1 MAKRLFTDPNPRAKA
16 ALRTMLGLT
25 DDDTGATHSSTGM
38 SPGLAAVKAGVGNNA
53 KGKVKGLSPKKL
65 LELTDNFSSNVAV
78 TQSVDRDG
86 EGVNAATKE
95 FVKLILDKDGHNSLQ
110 QILVEETAKA
120 ADATTRSLLR
130 QALVESALAKG
141 LSNIAPQQMSLVD
154 ELLGLGPDDE
164 KILSTASELQ
174 EVLSSRIENSDLR
187 KAIAENLSDGAS
199 IIPSTPELPA
209 GLQNIVTDAE
219 TREFIIEQ
227 LPAVGML
234 GRRVGA
240 SLFRRAA
247 YRAMKST
254 VLPEDAKSRLADV
267 NNRLADVIE
276 PATPTVE

>member
-25 DDDTGATHSSTGM
+25 DDDAGSTHSSTGM
-38 SPGLAAVKAGVGNNA
+38 SQGLAAVKAGVGEDAN
-53 KGKVKGLSPKKL
+53 GKTKGLSPKKL
-65 LELTDNFSSNVAV
+65 LELTDNFASNVAA
-78 TQSVDRDG
+78 TQTVDRDG
-86 EGVNAATKE
+86 EGRDAATKE
-95 FVKLILDKDGHNSLQ
+95 FVKLLLSQDGSTLQ
-110 QILVEETAKA
+110 EILVEETAKLS
-120 ADATTRSLLR
+120 DATTRSLLR

-141 LSNIAPQQMSLVD
+141 LSNVAPKQMSLVD

-164 KILSTASELQ
+164 KILATASELQ

-187 KAIAENLSDGAS
+187 SAIAENLSDGAS

-219 TREFIIEQ
+219 TREFVIEQ

-254 VLPEDAKSRLADV
+254 VLPEDAKTSLAEV

-276 PATPTVE
+276 PATKTVE

>member
-25 DDDTGATHSSTGM
+25 DDDAGATHSWTGM
-38 SPGLAAVKAGVGNNA
+38 SPGLAAVKAGVGDVAN
-53 KGKVKGLSPKKL
+53 GKTKGLSPKKL
-65 LELTDNFSSNVAV
+65 LELTDNFASNVAA

-86 EGVNAATKE
+86 EGRDAATKE
-95 FVKLILDKDGHNSLQ
+95 FVKLLLSQDGSTLQ
-110 QILVEETAKA
+110 EILVEETAKLS
-120 ADATTRSLLR
+120 DATTRSLLR

-141 LSNIAPQQMSLVD
+141 LSNVAPKQMSLVD

-174 EVLSSRIENSDLR
+174 EVLSSRIENNSDLR
-187 KAIAENLSDGAS
+187 SSIAANLSDGAS
-199 IIPSTPELPA
+199 IIPSTPNLQQ
-209 GLQNIVTDAE
+209 LQNIVTNAE
-219 TREFIIEQ
+219 TRDFVIEQ

-240 SLFRRAA
+240 SLLRRAA

-254 VLPEDAKSRLADV
+254 VLPEDAKTRLADV
-267 NNRLADVIE
+267 NNRIADVIE
-276 PATPTVE
+276 PATKTVE